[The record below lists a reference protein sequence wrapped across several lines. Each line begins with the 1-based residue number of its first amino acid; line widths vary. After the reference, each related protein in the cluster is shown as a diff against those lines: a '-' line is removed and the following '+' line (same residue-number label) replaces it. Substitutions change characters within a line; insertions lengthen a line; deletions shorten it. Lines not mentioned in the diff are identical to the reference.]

1 MRHAPNCW
9 VRCRLRDRSDV
20 YPENLVG
27 VPQKRPVAGNR
38 PAPPFCPARQLVET
52 DVTQITYLPNS
63 PRLCWQIIQGNLDRS
78 GPKPASERRSH
89 LRQAGSPMQLTRAA
103 DYGIRAMIHLAS
115 LPEGARARLP
125 QISAATDAPPPFLS
139 KVLQALIRAR
149 MVTSSRGTNGGF
161 QALAPGRKASLRQL
175 IEAIDGPISLNAC
188 VLAGDNCQRKAH
200 CPAHPVWLRAQ
211 HAMMAILNA
220 TTVAELA
227 TPPAVAE
234 SAPGLTQCVPP
245 PLIPFVRLPCSA

>member
-1 MRHAPNCW
+1 M
-9 VRCRLRDRSDV
+9 
-20 YPENLVG
+20 
-27 VPQKRPVAGNR
+27 
-38 PAPPFCPARQLVET
+38 
-52 DVTQITYLPNS
+52 
-63 PRLCWQIIQGNLDRS
+63 
-78 GPKPASERRSH
+78 
-89 LRQAGSPMQLTRAA
+89 RQAGSPMQLTRAA

-220 TTVAELA
+220 TTFAELA
-227 TPPAVAE
+227 PPPSLAE
-234 SAPGLTQCVPP
+234 PAPGLTQCVPP